1 MTKSSSDT
9 SQTDTVK
16 LGARCIKISPGG
28 RHLATGDRNGNIRIY
43 DMASLE
49 SICMIEAHI
58 AEVLDLQYSQPE
70 SGKQLLA
77 SSSRDRLIHIFD
89 ASKTTYD
96 LLQIIADHSAAITAI
111 RFCFNQL
118 ENQLHIISCGAD
130 KSLMIRSTSLENAPP
145 PLPTATATAAGTSSS
160 HSPNHLASEFTS
172 FVRTS
177 FVAEKQT
184 FYDLN
189 IDPSRNYVNTISQDR
204 MIREYSI
211 KDGKKVRQFRGSLNE
226 DGYLLKMDIDR
237 HGQLMATACSDKI
250 VYIWDL
256 KTTECLAYFYGHSE
270 VFF

>member
-1 MTKSSSDT
+1 
-9 SQTDTVK
+9 
-16 LGARCIKISPGG
+16 
-28 RHLATGDRNGNIRIY
+28 
-43 DMASLE
+43 
-49 SICMIEAHI
+49 MIEAHI

-130 KSLMIRSTSLENAPP
+130 KSLMIRSTSLENSNPP
-145 PLPTATATAAGTSSS
+145 QQLSTSNGISS
-160 HSPNHLASEFTS
+160 HSPNHMASEFSS

-184 FYDLN
+184 FHDLN

-211 KDGKKVRQFRGSLNE
+211 KDGKKLRQFRGSLNE

-237 HGQLMATACSDKI
+237 GGQLMATACSDKI

-256 KTTECLAYFYGHSE
+256 KTTECLAYLYGHSE
-270 VFF
+270 VLISL